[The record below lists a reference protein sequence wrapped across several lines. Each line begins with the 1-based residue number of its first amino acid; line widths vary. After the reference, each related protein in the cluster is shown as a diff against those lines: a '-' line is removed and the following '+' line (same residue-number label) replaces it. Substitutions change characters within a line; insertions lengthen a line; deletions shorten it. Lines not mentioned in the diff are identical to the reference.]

1 MCVWVLSLDIVAGSY
16 QATIQC
22 PLGCGCI
29 QVCECACVRVCNVRA
44 CVCVMCMHVCAGL
57 K

>member
-1 MCVWVLSLDIVAGSY
+1 MGRNGRVVCVWVLSLDIVAGSY

-22 PLGCGCI
+22 PLGCGCM
-29 QVCECACVRVCNVRA
+29 QMCECA
-44 CVCVMCMHVCAGL
+44 CVCVMCVHVCAGL